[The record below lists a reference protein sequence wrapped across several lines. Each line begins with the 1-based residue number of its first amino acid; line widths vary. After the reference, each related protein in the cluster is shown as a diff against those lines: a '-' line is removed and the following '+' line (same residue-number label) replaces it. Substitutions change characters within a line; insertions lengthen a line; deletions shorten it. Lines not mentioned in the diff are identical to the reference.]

1 MKHFLTSLMVLVIM
15 TSCSKNSDDSKP
27 QLQTEGLTSFS
38 MGIREGVDVSNFR
51 VGYQIP
57 VDVTEI
63 IDAKPE
69 QGFIYKLKVV
79 GNDATRHQI
88 LGVDYALKLKQE
100 EGFTDV
106 SLIEIT
112 DLKTLPEL
120 VIVPKVPGTFHL
132 NFELQ
137 KYDTATKKYVGE
149 PLKKELI
156 FNAVKINFY
165 VSFSF
170 PRLEFK
176 FSIDDGNREYDTYLS
191 NTTSS
196 KKYEYTT
203 LFEGISKS
211 GDFLVGTQYDFGS
224 GLNIEGK
231 TITIEITQYL
241 NNGLK
246 NIIRYENVKI
256 ENINKNKF

>member
-1 MKHFLTSLMVLVIM
+1 MKHFLTSLMVLFVM
-15 TSCSKNSDDSKP
+15 TSCSKNDDNQP
-27 QLQTEGLTSFS
+27 QSQTEWLTSFS

-63 IDAKPE
+63 IDVKPD

-88 LGVDYALKLKQE
+88 LGVDYALQLKQE
-100 EGFTDV
+100 EELRDI

-156 FNAVKINFY
+156 FNVVKINFY
-165 VSFSF
+165 VSISF

-196 KKYEYTT
+196 KRYEYTT
-203 LFEGISKS
+203 HFKGVTKS

-224 GLNIEGK
+224 GLSIEGK
-231 TITIEITQYL
+231 TVTIEITQHL